1 MIKHEQTVKAG
12 RELQDDLI
20 RYLSDARLRKQG
32 AGELP
37 LSEEQAG
44 RAEKFSRFLARRYY
58 RDRLVRSF
66 RYSRLFAQAGR
77 TAAQVVDTSLFQK
90 FLDECV
96 LGSLE
101 AARRVGEM
109 AVVHLT
115 VPNPPGPW
123 WGELLEYEQGFFLQ
137 AATADHGPLTHVP
150 RHGTSALC
158 RSFHWNLP
166 EILPRVKSGQTIGD
180 DLKKDLV
187 LLFSRTAAGKIYVV
201 EVEKTTELVWRH
213 TDGVRN
219 VGQIAA
225 AAALPVEAVQS
236 TLQAL
241 SEIGAVVLPLAQSSS
256 G

>member
-1 MIKHEQTVKAG
+1 MPKPEQTAKAG

-20 RYLSDARLRKQG
+20 RYLSDARLRKHG

-37 LSEEQAG
+37 LSENQAG

-66 RYSRLFAQAGR
+66 RYSRLFALAGH
-77 TAAQVVDTSLFQK
+77 TVEQVVDAGLFQN

-137 AATADHGPLTHVP
+137 AATADHGPLTHLP
-150 RHGTSALC
+150 RRGTSALC
-158 RSFHWNLP
+158 RSFQWNLP
-166 EILPRVKSGQTIGD
+166 EILPHLKSGQAIGD
-180 DLKKDLV
+180 DLKKDVV
-187 LLFSRTAAGKIYVV
+187 LLFSRTVAGKIFVV

-213 TDGVRN
+213 VDGLRRAA
-219 VGQIAA
+219 QIAA
-225 AAALPVEAVQS
+225 AAALPLETVQN

-241 SEIGAVVLPLAQSSS
+241 NEIGAVVLPPA
-256 G
+256 